1 MAKSEKDPLSVGKTG
16 TVPQGD
22 VSQNRALTNIG
33 KIFLIYL
40 RLGLTSF
47 GGSFAHIG
55 YFHSE
60 FVKKRQWL
68 SERNFGDLVALCQF
82 LPGPTSSQISM
93 TIGLMRGGF
102 WGAFAAWVGFSL
114 PSFLMMASFAM
125 GLTRFNHMI
134 PHSALHGLKLV
145 VVAVVAQAV
154 WGMGRS
160 LLRQRR
166 QYGLAALASLAILFI
181 PLPMIQIIVM
191 LLAAMIGLVIFQPH
205 PVLNHDV
212 IHIAVSRRLGL
223 ILLAV
228 FFAILLGLP
237 ALLWVW
243 PNHFLEFIAAFYRAG
258 TLVFGG
264 GYLLLPFLQ
273 AEVVPNHWVSHD
285 VFMAG
290 YGATLALPGPVFSF
304 AAFLGGAMAIPP
316 NGWFGAILAYIAI
329 FGPSFLLV
337 GGIMPFWR
345 ALLINP
351 RAQAALMGVN
361 AAVVAV
367 LLAALYDP
375 IWRYSVYNLQDVL
388 VVIAVL
394 LIIIWGRIPSWL
406 LIILVGGACWA
417 LGIGD

>member
-1 MAKSEKDPLSVGKTG
+1 MTDSDRDSSNINKAGAVS
-16 TVPQGD
+16 QGD
-22 VSQNRALTNIG
+22 GSQKPSKTNIG

-55 YFHSE
+55 YFRAE

-68 SERNFGDLVALCQF
+68 SERNFADLVALCQF

-102 WGAFAAWVGFSL
+102 WGAFAAWAGFSL
-114 PSFLMMASFAM
+114 PSFLMMASLAISF
-125 GLTRFNHMI
+125 TRFSHII

-160 LLRQRR
+160 LLREKR
-166 QYGLAALASLAILFI
+166 QYLLVALASLAILWV
-181 PLPMIQIIVM
+181 PLPMSQIIVM
-191 LLAAMIGLVIFQPH
+191 LISAMLGLLIFQPH
-205 PVLNHDV
+205 PVLTHDV
-212 IHIAVSRRLGL
+212 MHIAVSRRLGL
-223 ILLAV
+223 TLLAV

-237 ALLWVW
+237 ALLWIW
-243 PNHFLEFIAAFYRAG
+243 PNHLLEFMAAFYRAG

-273 AEVVPNHWVSHD
+273 AEVVPNNWVSHD

-304 AAFLGGAMAIPP
+304 AAFLGGAMTEPP
-316 NGWFGAILAYIAI
+316 NGWLGAILAYIAI

-375 IWRYSVYNLQDVL
+375 IWRHSVYNFQDVL

-394 LIIIWGRIPSWL
+394 LIVIWDKIPSWL
-406 LIILVGGACWA
+406 LVVLVGGVNWA